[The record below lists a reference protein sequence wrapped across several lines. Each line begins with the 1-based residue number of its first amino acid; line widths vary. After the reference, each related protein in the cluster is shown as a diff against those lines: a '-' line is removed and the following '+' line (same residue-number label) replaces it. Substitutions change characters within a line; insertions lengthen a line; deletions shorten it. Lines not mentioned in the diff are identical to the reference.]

1 MVASHQP
8 HGLGTIDLR
17 FSGLTGTIRPVQV
30 HSGVRM
36 GGNAIRAKPNRIIG
50 GSSLRTSGHG
60 PWLCE
65 QWNVLLIDHY
75 PAQFGQGG
83 RGGAEAPTL
92 PTNAAGC
99 WAQGPDPTPDILSIQ
114 RRQYKN
120 SIRERPILWEDPLTI
135 YMATTPTTSL
145 PHKTLQTEWEAML
158 ARLKEVAHVLD
169 YAAHVDAKQTGY
181 IILDPIGTDLE
192 KAEEIILSN
201 LLFEPRSRIEDG
213 DTIEIAGDWLWSWR
227 RYTPWTLVDQPV
239 PSWAVRA
246 RPDVRMLN
254 YQLAVNV
261 KVEL

>member
-1 MVASHQP
+1 M
-8 HGLGTIDLR
+8 LG
-17 FSGLTGTIRPVQV
+17 
-30 HSGVRM
+30 
-36 GGNAIRAKPNRIIG
+36 
-50 GSSLRTSGHG
+50 
-60 PWLCE
+60 
-65 QWNVLLIDHY
+65 
-75 PAQFGQGG
+75 
-83 RGGAEAPTL
+83 
-92 PTNAAGC
+92 
-99 WAQGPDPTPDILSIQ
+99 
-114 RRQYKN
+114 
-120 SIRERPILWEDPLTI
+120 EDPLTI
-135 YMATTPTTSL
+135 NMANSPTTSL
-145 PHKTLQTEWEAML
+145 PYKTLQTEWEAML

-169 YAAHVDAKQTGY
+169 YAAQVDAKQTGY